1 MVKFEYNKINNEPYI
16 RVTSDRENYFVKI
29 KGSEDEPRNEIMVK
43 GETTELE
50 FEELY
55 VEPEPQVEEPEEEIE
70 EGE

>member
-1 MVKFEYNKINNEPYI
+1 MIKIEHNKINREPYI
-16 RVTSDRENYFVKI
+16 RVTSDKENYFVKI
-29 KGSEDEPRNEIMVK
+29 KDSEDEPKNEIMVK

-55 VEPEPQVEEPEEEIE
+55 VEPQVEELEEEIE